1 MDELKREIRDVFDRQ
16 QRPLGSLAGVRERV
30 MRDALAPAEPR
41 SRRSLRL
48 AGGAVAVL
56 LAALIV
62 GTLVLARES
71 GRART
76 TPAGTPTATPF
87 ITPTPVP
94 TPGASPAAL
103 HVTQPLRVAD
113 SVPVIMFHDPDDPE
127 VADGVTWD
135 GRAVGR
141 VGSLESRMLGPNPSG
156 SLYATGQSLR
166 DRTGAVVAS
175 LALKGSGLV
184 WADDGHH
191 YCTMDHASV
200 LPPAAGEPTTL
211 RVNAPGEQARTVAQ
225 VGTAF
230 QQSGPN
236 VLACSALG
244 SRAVITQGGPP
255 GAAFT
260 HLWVVDLSTGRI
272 VWSRSYP
279 ADGSGIAGFAASRD
293 GRYVAEMR
301 GSLTQPEA
309 TIYDATGAAVAHV
322 HGTVNAFSWDGSLAV
337 VSTGGATPS
346 DQQVTVVRWRDG
358 ATLWSGPAGRAI
370 AAADPEPGGQRL
382 AVALTDPSVPSTNGF
397 PIVDVYAVA
406 PDGGAVQ
413 LLRAVPL

>member
-1 MDELKREIRDVFDRQ
+1 MDELKREIREVFDRQ

-62 GTLVLARES
+62 GTLILARES
-71 GRART
+71 GRAG
-76 TPAGTPTATPF
+76 TPAGTPTTAPF

-94 TPGASPAAL
+94 TPSVGPTAL

-127 VADGVTWD
+127 VADAVTWD

-175 LALKGSGLV
+175 LALKESGMV

-191 YCTMDHASV
+191 YCTMDRASG
-200 LPPAAGEPTTL
+200 LPPAGGEPTTL
-211 RVNAPGEQARTVAQ
+211 RVNAPGEQARTVVQ

-236 VLACSALG
+236 VLACSVLG
-244 SRAVITQGGPP
+244 NRAVITQGGPP
-255 GAAFT
+255 SAAFT
-260 HLWVVDLSTGRI
+260 RLWVVDLSNGRI

-279 ADGSGIAGFAASRD
+279 ADGSDIAGFAASRD

-309 TIYDATGAAVAHV
+309 TIYDASGATVTHV
-322 HGTVNAFSWDGSLAV
+322 HGTVNAFSWDDSLAV
-337 VSTGGATPS
+337 VSTGGATPTDS
-346 DQQVTVVRWRDG
+346 RVTVVRWRDG
-358 ATLWSGPAGRAI
+358 ATVWTGPAGRAL

-382 AVALTDPSVPSTNGF
+382 AVALTDPSVPSTSGF
-397 PIVDVYAVA
+397 PIADVYAVA
-406 PDGGAVQ
+406 PDGGAV
-413 LLRAVPL
+413 LLVRAVPL